1 MHLHIYK
8 KFLFDTYVIVTHFIE
23 GTKPLLSHSVKKL
36 FETFWITTMKNCGYG
51 KICILNNR
59 IETEEYAAKDNL
71 MKPKQIF
78 VKMFYE
84 RRIIYLF
91 FCPFMC

>member
-1 MHLHIYK
+1 
-8 KFLFDTYVIVTHFIE
+8 
-23 GTKPLLSHSVKKL
+23 
-36 FETFWITTMKNCGYG
+36 MKNCGYG

-78 VKMFYE
+78 VK
-84 RRIIYLF
+84 
-91 FCPFMC
+91 CFMNAV